1 MADGTLAMG
10 VCPPLLYLTGF
21 MIKKKSFIFITAI
34 ILIVLATILFIPS
47 LNVLSVSSRKLESQR
62 FYSIDGYTKG
72 FVISYTHSVNKG
84 RVHDYYRRTS
94 DKKLELYK
102 TEFVSYGAGIP
113 EPDETPGA
121 VFSVTDNHYV
131 ISGINRVVPR
141 LVMAVGLIA
150 EHSITFDEAF
160 EVGKK
165 EFYLTDFFA
174 PQTSIIFEYKKVSL
188 CTYLLHRL

>member
-1 MADGTLAMG
+1 M
-10 VCPPLLYLTGF
+10 
-21 MIKKKSFIFITAI
+21 KKKLIPLITIIFFFVISGI
-34 ILIVLATILFIPS
+34 SLFCPL
-47 LNVLSVSSRKLESQR
+47 LNVLSISSRKLESKR

-84 RVHDYYRRTS
+84 RVHDYYRRTT

-102 TEFVSYGAGIP
+102 TTFVSYGAGIP

-121 VFSVTDNHYV
+121 VFTVTDNHYV
-131 ISGINRVVPR
+131 INGINRVVPR

-160 EVGKK
+160 EVNQK
-165 EFYLTDFFA
+165 EFYLTDFFE

-188 CTYLLHRL
+188 ITYLIHKL

>member
-1 MADGTLAMG
+1 MN
-10 VCPPLLYLTGF
+10 
-21 MIKKKSFIFITAI
+21 KK
-34 ILIVLATILFIPS
+34 FIPLIIIIFFFAIS
-47 LNVLSVSSRKLESQR
+47 GISLFCPILNVLSVSSRKLESHR

-84 RVHDYYRRTS
+84 RVHDYYKHTQ

-102 TEFVSYGAGIP
+102 TSFVSYGAGIP

-121 VFSVTDNHYV
+121 VFSVTDDHYV
-131 ISGINRVVPR
+131 INGINRVVPR

-160 EVGKK
+160 EVGPK
-165 EFYLTDFFA
+165 EFFLTDFFE
-174 PQTSIIFEYKKVSL
+174 PQTSIIFEYKRISL
-188 CTYLLHRL
+188 ITYILHRL